1 MEYEARR
8 PGTPECL
15 GVQIYI
21 EDRAYS
27 VVNVAPEGDIV
38 QMSPGEH
45 SLLLYNND
53 TEYIVFDDMQSYSRA
68 RATTRTRSRS
78 SYMGNSYME
87 DNDENTVNAPDML
100 YGNYMESY
108 TAERKTE
115 TDLLPVTMHPLVF
128 TYLVRYEFSHGL
140 EYVALAR
147 GALSG
152 MAEAVWLNSGRTSE
166 ESATVLYDCTLQD
179 FGAQASV
186 RSFGIPDYPNE
197 HYTTRAGGQYGL
209 NLEVRLKN
217 GDIKTFDFDVTE
229 QVAAQPQ
236 GGVIVVSGIEISD
249 EEGQKGGS
257 GFEVDVN
264 DWGEYEDVELP
275 L

>member
-1 MEYEARR
+1 MEYDALR
-8 PGTPECL
+8 PGTPEGL
-15 GVQIYI
+15 RVQIYN
-21 EDRAYS
+21 EDGSNS